1 MQKNFKPEETNP
13 TIENVY
19 KYIENQKEYEQRI
32 FNPDETIQI
41 IEDVC
46 KHIEH
51 QKVYDKLDV
60 LNAVSYALIQAERI
74 LVNRNAEPEEVV
86 EEETEFDDDVITIG
100 DAANV
105 FDTIFDAVIGQH
117 KKVNKEQKA
126 KIANHINDIS
136 DNLDDI
142 VFDIEDAIVNLKM
155 LVDKLNSD

>member
-1 MQKNFKPEETNP
+1 MQKIFK
-13 TIENVY
+13 
-19 KYIENQKEYEQRI
+19 
-32 FNPDETIQI
+32 PDETNQI

-46 KHIEH
+46 KYIGN

-74 LVNRNAEPEEVV
+74 LVNRNAEPEEVD

-117 KKVNKEQKA
+117 RKINKEQKQ
-126 KIANHINDIS
+126 KIVNHLSDIS
-136 DNLDDI
+136 ENLDDI
-142 VFDIEDAIVNLKM
+142 AFNIEDAIANISM
-155 LVDKLNSD
+155 LIDNINKSD

>member
-51 QKVYDKLDV
+51 QKLYDKLDV

-74 LVNRNAEPEEVV
+74 LVNRNAEPEEVE

-142 VFDIEDAIVNLKM
+142 VFDIEDAIVNLRM